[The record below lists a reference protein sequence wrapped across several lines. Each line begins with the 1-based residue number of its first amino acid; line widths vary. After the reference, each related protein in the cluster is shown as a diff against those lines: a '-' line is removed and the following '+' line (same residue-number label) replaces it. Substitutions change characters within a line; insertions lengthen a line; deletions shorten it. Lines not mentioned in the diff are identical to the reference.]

1 MDTLI
6 QVLVNGLG
14 KGAVLALLA
23 VGFVI
28 IYKATETVNFAHGS
42 MAILAGYIG
51 YVVMDHTNWV
61 VGALAG
67 VVAGGLFGL
76 IVERVLLANARG
88 ADAHSL
94 AILTIGVDVVVFTE
108 IVRRLGTDTPP
119 FLGEPYDGK
128 SLSILG
134 ASVARTYIVAL
145 AAALVLLVAFFL
157 AFRYTTWGLA
167 MRAQAENKEASAL
180 MGIRSWRVTASA
192 WLVGGLLAGI
202 AVMFL
207 ATNDLGGGNGLLSSH
222 TLAFA
227 AFPAAII
234 GGLTSPGGAVVGGV
248 VVGLTEALTAQYID
262 HDFAVVAVYL
272 VMLAVL
278 VVRPAGLFGRV
289 EQVRV

>member
-42 MAILAGYIG
+42 IAIFAGYIA
-51 YVVMDHTNWV
+51 YVVMGHTTWW

-67 VVAGGLFGL
+67 VVAGGLL
-76 IVERVLLANARG
+76 ALAIERLLLANARQAG
-88 ADAHSL
+88 HDSL
-94 AILTIGVDVVVFTE
+94 AILTIGVDVIIFTE
-108 IVRRLGTDTPP
+108 IVRRVGTSTPP
-119 FLGEPYDGK
+119 FLGKPYDGQSV
-128 SLSILG
+128 SLFG
-134 ASVARTYIVAL
+134 ASVARTYIVAMVV
-145 AAALVLLVAFFL
+145 ALVLLAAFFA

-167 MRAQAENKEASAL
+167 MRAQAENREAAAL

-192 WLVGGLLAGI
+192 WFVGGLLAGI
-202 AVMFL
+202 AVLFL

-234 GGLTSPGGAVVGGV
+234 GGLTSPSGAVVGGV
-248 VVGLTEALTAQYID
+248 AVGLTEALAAQYID
-262 HDFAVVAVYL
+262 RDFAVVAVYL